1 VDAIVV
7 AVLEVLVLAGSGIAA
22 GVLFCVALSVVPA
35 FRGMEPEQY
44 VAAHRLIGKNYDPVM
59 PLTVLGTAVA
69 DAVLAIAGAS
79 VLFGLAVVLLLG
91 VSAVSH
97 LANVPI
103 NRSVK
108 TLETVP
114 STWDDPRPRWRN
126 WNLLRTGLA
135 ITALL
140 VNAIAVVATG

>member
-1 VDAIVV
+1 VV
-7 AVLEVLVLAGSGIAA
+7 AVLDVLVLAGSGIAA

-35 FRGMEPEQY
+35 FLGMEPAQY

-59 PLTVLGTAVA
+59 PLTVLGTVLA
-69 DAVLAIAGAS
+69 DAVLAVVRSS
-79 VLFGLAVVLLLG
+79 VPFGLAAVLLLG

-103 NRSVK
+103 NRLVK
-108 TLETVP
+108 SLDTVP

-135 ITALL
+135 IAALL

>member
-1 VDAIVV
+1 MV
-7 AVLEVLVLAGSGIAA
+7 AVLDVLVLAGSGIAA

-35 FRGMEPEQY
+35 FLGMEPAQY

-59 PLTVLGTAVA
+59 PLTVLGTVVA
-69 DAVLAIAGAS
+69 DAVLAVVRSS
-79 VLFGLAVVLLLG
+79 VPFGLAAVLLLG

-103 NRSVK
+103 NRLVK
-108 TLETVP
+108 SLDTVP

-135 ITALL
+135 IAALL

>member
-1 VDAIVV
+1 MV
-7 AVLEVLVLAGSGIAA
+7 AVLDVLVLAGSGIAA

-35 FRGMEPEQY
+35 FLGMEPAQY

-59 PLTVLGTAVA
+59 PLTVLGTVVA
-69 DAVLAIAGAS
+69 DAALAVLRSS
-79 VLFGLAVVLLLG
+79 VLFGLAAGLLLG

-103 NRSVK
+103 NRLVK
-108 TLETVP
+108 SLDTIP

-135 ITALL
+135 IAALL
-140 VNAIAVVATG
+140 VNAVAVVAAG

>member
-1 VDAIVV
+1 MV
-7 AVLEVLVLAGSGIAA
+7 AVLDVLVLAGSGIAA

-35 FRGMEPEQY
+35 FLGMEPAQY

-59 PLTVLGTAVA
+59 PLTVLGTVLA
-69 DAVLAIAGAS
+69 DAVLAVVRSS
-79 VLFGLAVVLLLG
+79 VPFGLAAVLLLG

-103 NRSVK
+103 NRLVK
-108 TLETVP
+108 SLDTVP

-135 ITALL
+135 IAALL